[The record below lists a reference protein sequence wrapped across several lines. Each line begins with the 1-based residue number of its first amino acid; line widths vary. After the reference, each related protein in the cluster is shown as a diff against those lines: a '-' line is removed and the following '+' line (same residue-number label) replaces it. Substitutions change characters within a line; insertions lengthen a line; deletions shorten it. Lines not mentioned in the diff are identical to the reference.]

1 MIRHE
6 RLVLMLEM
14 LASTGTLSVDSVVK
28 EFGVSTATA
37 RRDLDELHS
46 QHLLTR
52 SRGGALPLAATYDL
66 PMRYKSVQ
74 HSDEKQR
81 IARAAATLIRPASV
95 FGLNGGTTT
104 IEIARQFV
112 VPSDKGQSDPTP
124 ITIVTNA
131 INIAVELALRPNV
144 KLVLTGGVVRPE
156 SYELVGPL
164 SRGVIENVS
173 IDVLFLGVNGL
184 SPFFGAMAANESEA
198 ETNRLMVSRSATTV
212 VVTDS
217 SKLGQHAFSRVCESK
232 DIDLII
238 TDDGAAADI
247 VEAFRNEGVEVW
259 TV

>member
-14 LASTGTLSVDSVVK
+14 LANSGTLSVDDVVK
-28 EFGVSTATA
+28 EFGISQATA
-37 RRDLDELHS
+37 RRDLDELDS

-66 PMRYKSVQ
+66 PMRFKSVQ
-74 HSDEKQR
+74 HSNEKLR
-81 IARAAATLIRPASV
+81 IARAAASLIRPASV
-95 FGLNGGTTT
+95 FGINGGTTT

-112 VPSDKGQSDPTP
+112 VPTEKGQTEPTP
-124 ITIVTNA
+124 ITVVTNA

-144 KLVLTGGVVRPE
+144 KLVMTGGVVRPE
-156 SYELVGPL
+156 SYELIGPL

-198 ETNRLMVSRSATTV
+198 ETNRLMVSRSARTV
-212 VVTDS
+212 VVADR
-217 SKLGQHAFSRVCESK
+217 SKLGQHAFSRICVSK
-232 DIDLII
+232 AIDLII
-238 TDDGAAADI
+238 TDDGADLEI
-247 VEAFRNEGVEVW
+247 VESFRNEGVEVW

>member
-6 RLVLMLEM
+6 RLVLILEM
-14 LASTGTLSVDSVVK
+14 LARTGTLSIDNVVE

-37 RRDLDELHS
+37 RRDLDELDS

-81 IARAAATLIRPASV
+81 IAKAAATLIQPATV

-112 VPSDKGQSDPTP
+112 VPSEKSQNETTF

-144 KLVLTGGVVRPE
+144 KLVMTGGVVRPE

-164 SRGVIENVS
+164 SRSVIENVS
-173 IDVLFLGVNGL
+173 IDVMFLGVNGL
-184 SPFFGAMAANESEA
+184 SPLFGAMAANESEA
-198 ETNRLMVSRSATTV
+198 ETNRLMVSRSAKTV
-212 VVTDS
+212 VVADS
-217 SKLGQHAFSRVCESK
+217 SKVGQHAFSRVCASEE
-232 DIDLII
+232 IDLII
-238 TDDGAAADI
+238 TSEGADPEV
-247 VEAFRNEGVEVW
+247 VEAFRNQGIEVW